1 MRAAVEEAINDLGAW
16 LSDNTV
22 EVFEEQPEIDTIRGQ
37 LMDALDAVEDDHV
50 QTSMCIW
57 EHLFTSPELR
67 QVFEDQGVCEMRDR
81 AVELTPWVEE
91 VYALM
96 DPEAK
101 DMEAFDLGIV
111 PMILDRVAWNDNGRP
126 IHPSAGAAAVA
137 KSISDKI
144 LTPPD
149 VTWARL
155 EATLTEMPPSGLKDR
170 ALRLLRGED
179 AL

>member
-1 MRAAVEEAINDLGAW
+1 MRAAVEQAINDLGEW
-16 LSDNTV
+16 LCDNTDK
-22 EVFEEQPEIDTIRGQ
+22 VFEEQPEIDTIRGQ
-37 LMDALDAVEDDHV
+37 LQDALDKGDCV

-57 EHLFTSPELR
+57 EHLFSLR
-67 QVFEDQGVCEMRDR
+67 DTDLAYAFEDTGVCEMRDR

-111 PMILDRVAWNDNGRP
+111 PMILDRVSWTFG
-126 IHPSAGAAAVA
+126 HPNCPGAAAVA

-155 EATLTEMPPSGLKDR
+155 EATLTQMPPSDLKDR